1 MYSSRRFQDSDS
13 LERFLFGPLDHF
25 GSKGL
30 KILEENTWEQ
40 NGTDCVS
47 WTLEFFDALKL
58 RTPKGLDWL
67 FAQALQTAKLT
78 DQIWNSV
85 QNRELKR
92 EISLF
97 KLQQLRLLNTTT
109 WWEGIWEIVTSD
121 QSDIK
126 FICSDHP
133 VTAYNPAFFPLAP
146 NMRHPNEPS
155 ILLRGTRTL
164 IPLSLR
170 SCLILTNLEYARE
183 PGKKMSELRTNARYF
198 GPPRLFNIESILRG
212 RALVSEQ
219 VAAINFIVKR
229 RAKRYIAAAN
239 PDWLYP
245 ERVLKTQHWSKLDS
259 ILLPDKDEVAFHYG
273 GEFFW
278 GNDKWMTGADEFGR
292 PFNKTK
298 IEEAMRSHQRIKEM
312 LQKRRAKEGEQE
324 S

>member
-1 MYSSRRFQDSDS
+1 MT
-13 LERFLFGPLDHF
+13 
-25 GSKGL
+25 
-30 KILEENTWEQ
+30 IIEENTWEQ
-40 NGTDCVS
+40 HGTDCVS

-67 FAQALQTAKLT
+67 FAQNLQTAKLT
-78 DQIWNSV
+78 DEIWSSIRNH
-85 QNRELKR
+85 ELQR
-92 EISLF
+92 EISLIT
-97 KLQQLRLLNTTT
+97 LQQLRLLNTTT
-109 WWEGIWEIVTSD
+109 WWEAVWEIVTSD

-133 VTAYNPAFFPLAP
+133 VATYNPAFFPLAV

-183 PGKKMSELRTNARYF
+183 PGKKMTVPRTNARYF

-212 RALVSEQ
+212 RTLNSEQ
-219 VAAINFIVKR
+219 VAAVNFIIKR
-229 RAKRYIAAAN
+229 RAKRYIASAN
-239 PDWLYP
+239 PEWLYP
-245 ERVLKTQHWSKLDS
+245 ERVLKTQHWSKLDT
-259 ILLPDKDEVAFHYG
+259 ILLPDKDDVEFRYG

-292 PFNKTK
+292 PMSK
-298 IEEAMRSHQRIKEM
+298 QRIKEAVDSQNKIKE
-312 LQKRRAKEGEQE
+312 LLKKRRAEDET
-324 S
+324 